1 MSAEL
6 RSARVVS
13 GGRALVRFLACACA
27 SCVQTEVPPNRALIE
42 LERLAYVPAAAC
54 RLPTGED
61 FSIQTP
67 IVMDLFELTRGDLDF
82 FRAVQGEG
90 TWRSDDF
97 VWSQEP
103 ATRTDSSDWP
113 AFFTF
118 EEALRLADR
127 RGMRLPTAREW
138 MHVALGRRA
147 LEYPWGKDQESVA
160 NTLET
165 GLGFPT
171 PVGTFENGRSQPFG
185 CYDMVGNVWEWVSST
200 VPGYLDWVRLDFF
213 WKALH
218 IWWAEQS
225 AAANDLLFLRA
236 SVLGGAYNTP
246 RRRTYGPSP
255 ERDGPTL
262 FHARLVDPGTISPS
276 IGARM
281 CADAERYLWT
291 MGARWGSGA
300 AVRARV
306 QAVAQRWSQDPLA
319 RVQLRDL
326 LERMIAREGA
336 PEGLRWLL
344 EGLDEGGPS
353 G

>member
-1 MSAEL
+1 MT
-6 RSARVVS
+6 
-13 GGRALVRFLACACA
+13 GGRALFRFLACACA
-27 SCVQTEVPPNRALIE
+27 SCAQNEVPPNRALIE

-61 FSIQTP
+61 FSIQSA

-82 FRAVQGEG
+82 FLAEHGQEV
-90 TWRSDDF
+90 WRSKDYA
-97 VWSQEP
+97 WSLEP
-103 ATRTDSSDWP
+103 LTRTDEGDWP

-118 EEALRLADR
+118 EEARRIAGW

-165 GLGFPT
+165 GLGCPT

-185 CYDMVGNVWEWVSST
+185 CYDMVGNVWEWVSGT
-200 VPGYLDWVRLDFF
+200 VPGYLDWIRRDLF

-218 IWWAEQS
+218 IWWSEQNAGAS
-225 AAANDLLFLRA
+225 GLPFLRV

-281 CADAERYLWT
+281 CADAEPYLWT
-291 MGARWGSGA
+291 MAARWGSGA

-306 QAVAQRWSQDPLA
+306 QAVARRWSEDPLA
-319 RVQLRDL
+319 RDQLQDL

-344 EGLDEGGPS
+344 EGLDEKSPS